1 MLTKNTVIALLLAT
15 VNCQTGEDLLFAETQ
30 SVSGPDGEKQFIMPE
45 SPKGAPL
52 GEKKTDAA
60 TKPARDSKP
69 LISAT
74 PVSISMEEAMAVPT
88 TISYEE
94 PEMYIM
100 EDMMGEPEMYAMED
114 MMYESGPM
122 DDYMRGPSTI
132 MEEEVYAGFDDM
144 DLTMVEDMY
153 ENYNEAEER
162 FYDETEK
169 I

>member
-60 TKPARDSKP
+60 TKPAGDSKP

-88 TISYEE
+88 TISYE
-94 PEMYIM
+94 
-100 EDMMGEPEMYAMED
+100 EPEMYAMED

>member
-94 PEMYIM
+94 PEMY
-100 EDMMGEPEMYAMED
+100 AMED

>member
-1 MLTKNTVIALLLAT
+1 LTKNTVIALLLAT

-52 GEKKTDAA
+52 GEKKIDAA
-60 TKPARDSKP
+60 TKPAGNSKP

-88 TISYEE
+88 TISYE
-94 PEMYIM
+94 
-100 EDMMGEPEMYAMED
+100 EPEMYAMED

>member
-94 PEMYIM
+94 PEMY
-100 EDMMGEPEMYAMED
+100 AMEH